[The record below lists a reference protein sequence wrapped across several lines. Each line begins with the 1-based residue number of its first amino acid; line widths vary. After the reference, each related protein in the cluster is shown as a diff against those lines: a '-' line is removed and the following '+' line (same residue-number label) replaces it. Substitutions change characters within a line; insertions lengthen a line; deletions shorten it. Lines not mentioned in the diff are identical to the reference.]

1 MTDAVNPQSGFS
13 HRRVEWVRCEK
24 KELLSNGCDC
34 RAGEREEGE
43 RSEATHF
50 ATRGSKD
57 VLAWLDMKKKLM
69 FEYIDAG
76 DDPGTKK

>member
-34 RAGEREEGE
+34 RAREREGGE
-43 RSEATHF
+43 A
-50 ATRGSKD
+50 RGDTFRNSRAEKCPG
-57 VLAWLDMKKKLM
+57 M
-69 FEYIDAG
+69 AG
-76 DDPGTKK
+76 YEKEV